1 MDKVILELTRIT
13 QQVGLVDT
21 PAEQVRLIVD
31 SISEA
36 IDVDVCSLY
45 RADARGDMLLLASH
59 GLDIKSKV
67 VIPAGRGLVG
77 MVATG
82 RHPVNLAAGA
92 GHQQYLYIPET
103 GEERYNSFCGV
114 PLVHYGE
121 VVGVLVVQR
130 VEACKLEP
138 EAKAFLV
145 TLAAQLAL
153 IVANIPAQEQCAL
166 FADHQSIGIR
176 GAPGIAIGGAY
187 LLGGGELQAVSD
199 RRCENIELEL
209 HHWHQLLEMTRED
222 IQHERTALG
231 AKISDSITGI
241 FDAYDMLLSDQSL
254 INQVELEIRSG
265 QWLPGALRTSIQYF
279 SELFRAMDDPYL
291 RARHED
297 IQHLGNK
304 LYQVWRGG
312 HLTGRVR
319 QLPDGPLVLVGRQVS
334 VSDIAAIPLEQLA
347 GIVCLEGSS
356 MSHVAVLANAMGV
369 PAVMG
374 VGTLPG
380 LQDGDQ
386 LIVDGNIGQVFTNP
400 GQALLQEFRLLLEQQ
415 EVLRHQLGRLRD
427 QPAITVDGTEVR
439 LLTNT
444 GLLADISPGVESGA
458 EGIGLYRTEIP
469 FMIRDSFPTEDE
481 QVQVYGAVLSAYR
494 GRPVYMRTLDIG
506 GDKQLS
512 YFPIRA
518 EENPALG
525 WRGIRFTLDN
535 VQLLMSQVRAMIR
548 AADGADNLHI
558 LLPMVSSTSEID
570 RFKLLLD
577 DACSQLLSEGYAVV
591 RPKMGV
597 MLEVPAAISQLPFW
611 SQKIDFISIG
621 SNDLSQYLLAL
632 DRNNPRVGK
641 RYDHIHPAVLH
652 EISRVVTM
660 ARECQVPVSLCGE
673 MASDPVAVVLLLGM
687 GIRSLS
693 MSAAMLPRIKWL
705 VRSISLQSANDVF
718 QQSLA
723 CDNVEAIRRLVND
736 MLEANQLAALVR

>member
-13 QQVGLVDT
+13 QRVGLVDS

-31 SISEA
+31 SIRRA

-45 RADARGDMLLLASH
+45 RANAHGDMLLLASH
-59 GLDIKSKV
+59 GLDTRGKV

-82 RHPVNLAAGA
+82 RHPVNLADGA
-92 GHQQYLYIPET
+92 SHQQYLYIPET
-103 GEERYNSFCGV
+103 GEERYTSFCGV
-114 PLVHYGE
+114 PLVHFGE
-121 VVGVLVVQR
+121 VLGVLVVQR

-166 FADHQSIGIR
+166 LTDHQSVGIR
-176 GAPGIAIGGAY
+176 GAPGIVIGGAY
-187 LLGGGELQAVSD
+187 LIGDGELQTVSD
-199 RRCENIELEL
+199 RRCENIELEVHRW
-209 HHWHQLLEMTRED
+209 HHLLEQTRQD

-231 AKISDSITGI
+231 VEISGSVAGI
-241 FDAYDMLLSDQSL
+241 FDAYDMLLADQSL
-254 INQVELEIRSG
+254 INQVEHEIRSG
-265 QWLPGALRTSIQYF
+265 HWLPGALRISVQYF
-279 SELFRAMDDPYL
+279 AELFRAMDDPYL

-304 LYQVWRGG
+304 LYSVWRDG
-312 HLTGRVR
+312 HLTGKIR
-319 QLPDGPLVLVGRQVS
+319 QLPDGPLVLVGKQVS

-369 PAVMG
+369 PAVVG
-374 VGTLPG
+374 VGALPG
-380 LQDGDQ
+380 LQDGDT
-386 LIVDGNIGQVFTNP
+386 LLVDGNIGQVYTNP
-400 GQALLQEFRLLLEQQ
+400 GQALLQEFRLLIDQQ

-427 QPAITVDGTEVR
+427 QPAITLDGTEVH

-444 GLLADISPGVESGA
+444 GLLADISPGVKSGA

-481 QVQVYGAVLSAYR
+481 QVQVYGAVLSAYQ
-494 GRPVYMRTLDIG
+494 GKPVYMRTLDIG

-512 YFPIRA
+512 YFPIRT

-558 LLPMVSSTSEID
+558 LLPMVSSTSEVD
-570 RFKLLLD
+570 RFRQLLD
-577 DACSQLLSEGYAVV
+577 DACSQLCSEGYAVV

-597 MLEVPAAISQLPFW
+597 MLEVPAAISQLRFW
-611 SQKIDFISIG
+611 CHKIDFISIG

-641 RYDHIHPAVLH
+641 RYDHVHPAVLH
-652 EISRVVTM
+652 EISRVVTI
-660 ARECQVPVSLCGE
+660 ARECKLPVSLCGE

-705 VRSISLQSANDVF
+705 LRSISLQLANDIL

-723 CDNVEAIRRLVND
+723 CDNVEAIRKLVND
-736 MLEANQLAALVR
+736 MLEANDLSALVR